1 MVAMGPTIER
11 LDAWKVQFPSHV
23 LPVDIAQVSDE
34 EGIFLASFACLVI
47 NVLDSVLEGIAH

>member
-1 MVAMGPTIER
+1 MGEHTIER

-34 EGIFLASFACLVI
+34 ECIFLASFACLVI
-47 NVLDSVLEGIAH
+47 NFLDSVLEGIAH

>member
-1 MVAMGPTIER
+1 MEMGEHTIER

-34 EGIFLASFACLVI
+34 ECIFLASFACLVI
-47 NVLDSVLEGIAH
+47 NFLDSVLEGIAH

>member
-1 MVAMGPTIER
+1 MGPTIER

-23 LPVDIAQVSDE
+23 LPVDIAQVSHE
-34 EGIFLASFACLVI
+34 EGILFASFACLVI